1 MVVSLATWYWT
12 MLPIHQSETFTTC
25 RNWWWKFGG
34 GWAETI
40 LHQDAEGWIKFNCWD
55 CGPDYKRSVVS

>member
-40 LHQDAEGWIKFNCWD
+40 LHQDAEGWVKLDFW
-55 CGPDYKRSVVS
+55 